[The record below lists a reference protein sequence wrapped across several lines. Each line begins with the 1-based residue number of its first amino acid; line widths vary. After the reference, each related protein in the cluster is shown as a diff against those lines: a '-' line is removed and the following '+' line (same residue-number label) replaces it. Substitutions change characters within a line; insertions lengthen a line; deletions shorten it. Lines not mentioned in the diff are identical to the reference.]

1 MKRIL
6 SLIVLMII
14 VFSASAGTASA
25 ELRWSKLGFDSESKI
40 YISPGYEKD
49 HSLFALVDKDL
60 YLSIDE
66 GENWNKTNAT
76 PVWILRVEQNKNIY
90 IMQGA
95 DRNNLAIY
103 KYNTLAQGDW
113 EKICD
118 APADTANFT
127 VLSNGTVIAVKPVYF
142 DRDQWLLLR
151 AESPGYFWQD
161 TGFTEAGEFLE
172 STPDGLVYTRENETD
187 IISQSITYGHTWE
200 NVSSILRSNKFYVSP
215 EYASDKMILSI
226 TNNKSV
232 SVSYDGGKYWQER
245 MTGIGSSS
253 YLADLAFSP
262 AYKSDR
268 VIYALDREGR
278 VFTAVNTLVDWK
290 SHGVSADYADGREFN
305 TLAVLPGGKLLAGAG
320 DGVYGVINYIQPAQR
335 AKASFVIGKSSYTIG
350 QSDWLMDTVPFIDG
364 DRTFVPL
371 RYLAYALGIS
381 DDGIRWDGTKNEAAF
396 TKNKTEVK
404 VIVGS
409 RTLTVNKQPVTMD
422 VPPQIRD
429 SRVFLPARWVAEA
442 FGAIVSWDEQS
453 KSVVI
458 EYEK

>member
-1 MKRIL
+1 MKRVL
-6 SLIVLMII
+6 GLLVFLIMLFTVG
-14 VFSASAGTASA
+14 VGTANA
-25 ELRWSKLGFDSESKI
+25 ELRWDKIGFDSESKI
-40 YISPGYEKD
+40 YVSPGYEKD

-60 YLSIDE
+60 YLSVDE
-66 GENWNKTNAT
+66 GKSWNKTNVA
-76 PVWILRVEQNKNIY
+76 PVWIFRVEQNKDIY
-90 IMQGA
+90 IMRGD
-95 DRNNLAIY
+95 DRDSLAIF
-103 KYNTLAQGDW
+103 KYNTQAQGDW

-118 APADTANFT
+118 APADAANFT
-127 VLSNGTVIAVKPVYF
+127 VLPSGTVIAVKPVYSN
-142 DRDQWLLLR
+142 RNQWFLLR

-161 TGFTEAGEFLE
+161 AGFTGAGEFLE
-172 STPDGLVYTRENETD
+172 STPDGVLYTRENGTGLIWQSTTD
-187 IISQSITYGHTWE
+187 GVTWE
-200 NVSSILRSNKFYVSP
+200 EVSSVLNTNKFYASP
-215 EYASDKMILSI
+215 EYDTDNMILSI

-232 SVSYDGGKYWQER
+232 SVSYNRGEHWQER
-245 MTGIGSSS
+245 MTGIGSGS
-253 YLADLAFSP
+253 YLAGLAFSP
-262 AYKSDR
+262 TYKSDR

-278 VFTAVNTLVDWK
+278 VFTAANTLVDWK
-290 SHGVSADYADGREFN
+290 SHGVSADYIDGREFN

-350 QSDWLMDTVPFIDG
+350 QNDWLMDTVPFIDS

-371 RYLAYALGIS
+371 RYLAYALGIN
-381 DDGIRWDGTKNEAAF
+381 DNGIQWDGTKNEAIF

-404 VIVGS
+404 VVVGS
-409 RTLTVNKQPVTMD
+409 RTLTVNKQPTTMD

-442 FGAIVSWDEQS
+442 FGATVAWDEQS